1 MQPRE
6 FERLSTTN
14 HVQDW
19 RVSPE
24 DQERSDAA
32 RDIRIT
38 EHLLALE
45 DGRVVIPR
53 VFPGL

>member
-1 MQPRE
+1 MQPQE
-6 FERLSTTN
+6 FERLTTTN

-19 RVSPE
+19 RVPSEDPE
-24 DQERSDAA
+24 SSDGA
-32 RDIRIT
+32 RNIRIT
-38 EHLLALE
+38 EHLLALD